1 MNTRR
6 RLTLQLGKD
15 PGVWINQQVTAGRTL
30 ADAGREI
37 GLNESLA
44 KYYRLDAGYA
54 PLRKPRFG
62 QLSPDGSSVASWL
75 KANGYDMKAP
85 VVINRLVKGWTWER
99 AISTPPKFR
108 GPNKPKITPIN
119 NHQEGI

>member
-15 PGVWINQQVTAGRTL
+15 PGVWIQQQVMAGRTM
-30 ADAGREI
+30 ADAARELGI
-37 GLNESLA
+37 HHESA

-75 KANGYDMKAP
+75 KQNGYDMKAP
-85 VVINRLVKGWTWER
+85 VVINRLSKGWDWER
-99 AISTPPKFR
+99 AVSTPTNFR
-108 GPNKPKITPIN
+108 SPNKPK
-119 NHQEGI
+119 EVK